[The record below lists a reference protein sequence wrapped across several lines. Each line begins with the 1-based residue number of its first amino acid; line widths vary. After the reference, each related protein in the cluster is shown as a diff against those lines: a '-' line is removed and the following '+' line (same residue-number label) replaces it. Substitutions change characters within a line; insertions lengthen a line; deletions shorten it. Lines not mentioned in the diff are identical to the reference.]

1 MQDHLSWLQP
11 WGQRVRFIQ
20 ESSKRNRGA
29 EPSRTAAV
37 PNLAGTRDLGRSA
50 SPKSVGAA
58 PFTGDVGGLAG
69 EAACGPADRVV
80 WVAIAIVDLSGN
92 GP

>member
-1 MQDHLSWLQP
+1 M
-11 WGQRVRFIQ
+11 
-20 ESSKRNRGA
+20 
-29 EPSRTAAV
+29 AAV

-58 PFTGDVGGLAG
+58 PFTGDVGGLAR

-80 WVAIAIVDLSGN
+80 WVAMAVVDPSGN